1 MKFLID
7 LTDHCNSKC
16 PLCARHKTS
25 YNDEVA
31 VLKPDPS
38 MNRSSISLADW
49 KSWFPIETLR
59 KTELI
64 YFQGSFGEPS
74 LNEDLLDIYSY
85 TLNANSS
92 IVFQMSTNGGT
103 RDQEFWGRLGAL
115 MASSHRDSF
124 LIFSIDG
131 LSDTLQQYRVG
142 VDYNKVIDSARAFI
156 KAGGPAVWRMLVFK
170 HNQHQIKRC
179 RNLSRLMGFKD
190 FRHTNVNDLYD
201 ASGKGDGTFTYEYRG
216 VVHKLEGVDGH
227 VFQQPPAAEDTE
239 IDCRYGHGIKSP
251 GQLRIDSRG
260 IVHACC
266 FHQSR
271 LRFFYP
277 DYYVHGDI
285 DSPAIYRD
293 INNPNKGVG
302 AEYMQK
308 VFYDSMIPLIEN
320 QGGLKSLSLKHNSL
334 EDVLNTPL
342 FQCTLVESWNKRP
355 HICSDYCGVKRKNVS
370 VDTKGVD

>member
-31 VLKPDPS
+31 VLAPDPS
-38 MNRSSISLADW
+38 MNLSKISLEQW
-49 KSWFPIETLR
+49 KTWFPQETLE

-64 YFQGSFGEPS
+64 YFQGSFGEPT
-74 LNEDLLDIYSY
+74 LCDDLLEIYAY
-85 TLNANSS
+85 TLKSNPN

-103 RDQEFWGRLGAL
+103 RDDAFWGRLGAL
-115 MASSHRDSF
+115 MGASHKDSF

-131 LSDTLQQYRVG
+131 LEDTLQQYRVG
-142 VDYNKVIDSARAFI
+142 VDYKKVMQSAKAFI

-179 RNLSRLMGFKD
+179 KTLSKLWKFKD
-190 FRHTNVNDLYD
+190 FQHTRVNDMYD
-201 ASGKGDGTFTYEYRG
+201 ASGRGDGKFTYSYRDK
-216 VVHKLEGVDGH
+216 VHTLQVADDPNQTYRPDP
-227 VFQQPPAAEDTE
+227 VAEDSE
-239 IDCRYGHGIKSP
+239 VVCRYGHTKGSP

-260 IVHACC
+260 VVHACC

-277 DYYVHGDI
+277 GYYI
-285 DSPAIYRD
+285 DNNPDAPAVFRD

-308 VFYDSMIPLIEN
+308 VFWDNVIPLIEE
-320 QGGLKSLSLKHNSL
+320 QGGIKSISL
-334 EDVLNTPL
+334 EHHSLHDVLQTPF
-342 FQCTLVESWNKRP
+342 FQHTLVESWSNRP
-355 HICSDYCGVKRKNVS
+355 HICADYCGKKRCIR
-370 VDTKGVD
+370 

>member
-1 MKFLID
+1 
-7 LTDHCNSKC
+7 
-16 PLCARHKTS
+16 
-25 YNDEVA
+25 
-31 VLKPDPS
+31 
-38 MNRSSISLADW
+38 MNRSSISLAEW
-49 KSWFPIETLR
+49 KAWFPIETLR

-74 LNEDLLDIYSY
+74 LNEDLLEIYSY
-85 TLNANSS
+85 TLNANRS
-92 IVFQMSTNGGT
+92 IIFQMSTNGGT

-142 VDYNKVIDSARAFI
+142 VDYNKVIESARAFI
-156 KAGGPAVWRMLVFK
+156 KAGGNAVWRMLVFK
-170 HNQHQIKRC
+170 HNQHQVKRC
-179 RNLSRLMGFKD
+179 KTLSRLMGFKD
-190 FRHTNVNDLYD
+190 FRHTLVNDLYD
-201 ASGKGDGTFTYEYRG
+201 ATGNGDGTFTYEYQG
-216 VVHKLEGVDGH
+216 VVHKLEGVPDH
-227 VFQQPPAAEDTE
+227 VFQQPPAAEDTD
-239 IDCRYGHGIKSP
+239 IDCKYGHGIKKV

-277 DYYVHGDI
+277 EYYIHNNI
-285 DSPAIYRD
+285 DAPAVFRD

-302 AEYMQK
+302 AEYMQR
-308 VFYDSMIPLIEN
+308 VFYDSVIPLIEE

-334 EDVLNTPL
+334 ETITQSEF
-342 FQCTLVESWNKRP
+342 FQCGLAKSWSKTP
-355 HICSDYCGVKRKNVS
+355 HVCADYCGVKRKNVS
-370 VDTKGVD
+370 RNTKRVD

>member
-38 MNRSSISLADW
+38 MNRSFISLDDW
-49 KSWFPIETLR
+49 RKWFPIDTLR
-59 KTELI
+59 KTKLI
-64 YFQGSFGEPS
+64 YFQGSFGEPT
-74 LNEDLLDIYSY
+74 LNPDLLEIYDY
-85 TLNANSS
+85 TLRANKS

-115 MASSHRDSF
+115 MGSSHRDSF

-131 LSDTLQQYRVG
+131 LSDTLHQYRVG
-142 VDYNKVIDSARAFI
+142 VDYNKVIESARSFI
-156 KAGGPAVWRMLVFK
+156 QAGGPAVWRMLVFK
-170 HNQHQIKRC
+170 HNQHQTKRC
-179 RNLSRLMGFKD
+179 RTISRLMGFKD
-190 FRHTNVNDLYD
+190 FQHTPVNDLYD
-201 ASGKGDGTFTYEYRG
+201 AKGNGDGTFTYEYKG
-216 VVHKLEGVDGH
+216 VVHKLEAVASQ
-227 VFQQPPAAEDTE
+227 VFNPAPVEEDSE
-239 IDCRYGHGIKSP
+239 IVCKYGHGIKKV

-277 DYYVHGDI
+277 EYYIHDNI
-285 DSPAIYRD
+285 DAPPIFRD

-308 VFYDSMIPLIEN
+308 VFYDNVIPLIEE

-334 EDVLNTPL
+334 EKILQSPF
-342 FQCTLVESWNKRP
+342 FQCSLANSWKSRP
-355 HICSDYCGVKRKNVS
+355 HICSDYCGVSRKNVS
-370 VDTKGVD
+370 DATKTLA